1 VRAPQVSYL
10 KTSIVAVAAGMLGI
24 GCLVLIAALPVLR
37 AVQLWLS
44 IPVLLVCCASALVV
58 LGGGIVLLRE
68 HRMATG
74 APDLFL
80 QLNRRCFE
88 PLLAR
93 TPGPRGLA
101 RLRLGG
107 LKVGDEVEVRSLA
120 EIRATLDAEGCLDG
134 LPFQTEM
141 AAFCGRR
148 FVVYRVVDKIYDYR
162 RTSRLRRV
170 KRAVALAAV
179 RCSGADHGGCQAQC
193 SLIWKEDWVRRVGKQ
208 AHAAPAL
215 PVRTDSV
222 AAAGTGQSGA
232 RTAAAG
238 GAPVYR
244 CQLTQLH
251 EASSPLSAW
260 DIRQDLRS
268 LFAGNVTVAAFCV
281 ALLTQIFMAAQV
293 WRGGVPYP
301 PLQRGTQARTPGAAG
316 QLAVGQQVR
325 VVDLEAITATLD
337 PTGRNRGLWFDRELV
352 RHCGKDYRVTT
363 RIDRLIDVLTGEVLQ
378 PKTPSFILEDVT
390 ASGEFLRNCP
400 QHEYNFWRELWLKPE
415 PPKAQ

>member
-1 VRAPQVSYL
+1 
-10 KTSIVAVAAGMLGI
+10 MLGI
-24 GCLVLIAALPVLR
+24 GCLVLIAMLPGLR
-37 AVQLWLS
+37 AVQWWLS

-68 HRMATG
+68 QRRAVG

-88 PLLAR
+88 PRLAR
-93 TPGPRGLA
+93 TSGPRGLA
-101 RLRLGG
+101 WLRLGSG
-107 LKVGDEVEVRSLA
+107 LKVGDQVEVRSLA
-120 EIRATLDAEGCLDG
+120 DIRATLDADGCLDG

-162 RTSRLRRV
+162 RTSKLRRV

-193 SLIWKEDWVRRVGKQ
+193 SLIWKEDWVRRVEQ
-208 AHAAPAL
+208 AL
-215 PVRTDSV
+215 PVRADSV
-222 AAAGTGQSGA
+222 PAVDQGQVVAQVATPGV
-232 RTAAAG
+232 T
-238 GAPVYR
+238 PVYR

-251 EASSPLSAW
+251 AASSPLSAW
-260 DIRQDLRS
+260 DVRQDLRS
-268 LFAGNVTVAAFCV
+268 LFAGNVTVPAFCV

-301 PLQRGTQARTPGAAG
+301 PLQRGTQARTPGGIG
-316 QLAVGQQVR
+316 QLAVGQRVR
-325 VVDLEAITATLD
+325 VADLEAITATLD

-363 RIDRLIDVLTGEVLQ
+363 RIERLIDVLTGEVLQ

-400 QHEYNFWRELWLKPE
+400 QHEYNFWRELWLKSE